1 MIIPLASTSLLL
13 TVNVQNGQKSIKFGE
28 VTEMKGRKLKGMM
41 KYDVT
46 GGFYNGPQ
54 YITLDIA
61 KNLHF
66 RKFPLDLMR
75 YGNKPDSFSLTS
87 EKVID
92 WSNSYVEWDTPAVGL
107 PPEGQDITFVVFY
120 EDIKK

>member
-13 TVNVQNGQKSIKFGE
+13 KVNVQNGQTKIKFGE
-28 VTEMKGRKLKGMM
+28 VTELKGRKLKGMM

-54 YITLDIA
+54 YITLDIG

-75 YGNKPDSFSLTS
+75 YGNKPDTFSLTT
-87 EKVID
+87 EKVVD
-92 WSNSYVEWDTPAVGL
+92 WSNSFVEWEMPASGL
-107 PPEGQDITFVVFY
+107 TSAGEDITFIVFY
-120 EDIKK
+120 EDIK